1 MKRFSTLAA
10 TAFATALV
18 FAPVASGGVQDIA
31 EAMKILDQVNQITA
45 GMATMNVVIPAPTPI
60 YDNSGAFLSPYRCDG
75 TPTEWSNKAMSAGAG
90 AAVGGMAA
98 EKAAAAI
105 PFVGGFFAKK
115 AKDVGAKTGAMTAAG
130 GAEFVK
136 TTSNISFNTPQE
148 LAVYLQAKHAALDPD
163 FAKRVTAAMSIY
175 PELKTAY
182 APAVEAAAE
191 AAKAAAAVA
200 AANPAPMTGA
210 LPAAAPTTAAD
221 PTAMPASP
229 CH

>member
-1 MKRFSTLAA
+1 MHRSNASLAA
-10 TAFATALV
+10 AALAAALAIAPTARA
-18 FAPVASGGVQDIA
+18 GVEDVA

-45 GMATMNVVIPAPTPI
+45 GMSTLNVTLPAPTPI

-105 PFVGGFFAKK
+105 PFVGGFFSKK

-136 TTSNISFNTPQE
+136 STSNISFNTPQE

-163 FAKRVTAAMSIY
+163 FAKRVAAAMSIY

-182 APAVEAAAE
+182 APAVQAAAD
-191 AAKAAAAVA
+191 AAKNAAAAA
-200 AANPAPMTGA
+200 
-210 LPAAAPTTAAD
+210 PAAADPNAAAAD
-221 PTAMPASP
+221 PTANPTGA
-229 CH
+229 CK